1 MTAVNDD
8 PLTTESIA
16 GGAAHDEPLFNHRD
30 DEIELIPPGS
40 LTAQLTGLY
49 TFLPI
54 NGAAF
59 VMQVMHP
66 VIGDVVDKFSV
77 FRTDPVGRAIR
88 SADSVLR
95 WTYGGQEAIEEGK
108 RLRRL
113 HQPLQMRNAQG
124 KHISA
129 LNPEAY
135 AWVIATALPTMTTA
149 APLVLGRE
157 FTLDERKE
165 LLRDNRRI
173 AKIVQV
179 PMKGYPETLE
189 EFDEYVDD
197 FIENKLVR
205 HPVALELIEQMRAA
219 PVVPRS
225 VPKRLRPAVRKV
237 AATASVP
244 FQDFN
249 YLTTVGVMDP
259 RVREILGLS
268 WTDQE
273 QRHLERIHRRLR
285 FAYRTLPERLTYF
298 PLAYHARRHNDAIQ
312 AMKKRE
318 QASAAYQYH
327 STTP

>member
-1 MTAVNDD
+1 MTAV
-8 PLTTESIA
+8 
-16 GGAAHDEPLFNHRD
+16 HDEQAAAALEDTDRLINHRD
-30 DEIELIPPGS
+30 DEIELIPPDS
-40 LTAQLTGLY
+40 FTAQLTGLY

-66 VIGDVVDKFSV
+66 VIGDVVGKYSV

-95 WTYGGQEAIEEGK
+95 WTYGGQEAIAEGH
-108 RLRRL
+108 RLRKL
-113 HQPLQMRNAQG
+113 HQPLQMRNAEG

-135 AWVIATALPTMTTA
+135 AWVIATAFPTMTTA

-157 FTLDERKE
+157 FTLEERKE

-189 EFDEYVDD
+189 EFDEYFDD

-205 HPVALELIEQMRAA
+205 HPVAIELIEQMRAA
-219 PVVPRS
+219 PP
-225 VPKRLRPAVRKV
+225 VPKAVPKALRPAVKKV
-237 AATASVP
+237 AVTASVP

-259 RVREILGLS
+259 RVREILGLT
-268 WTDQE
+268 WTDEE
-273 QRHLERIHRRLR
+273 QRHLEKIHRRLR
-285 FAYRTLPERLTYF
+285 FAYRTLPERAIYF
-298 PLAYHARRHNDAIQ
+298 PLAYHARRHHDAIQ

-318 QASAAYQYH
+318 KQSAAYKYA
-327 STTP
+327 T

>member
-1 MTAVNDD
+1 MTAV
-8 PLTTESIA
+8 
-16 GGAAHDEPLFNHRD
+16 HDESVATTSAEADERAADRLINHRD
-30 DEIELIPPGS
+30 TDIELIPPDS
-40 LTAQLTGLY
+40 LTAQLVGLY

-66 VIGDVVDKFSV
+66 VIGDVVDNFSV
-77 FRTDPVGRAIR
+77 FRKDPVGRAIR

-113 HQPLQMRNAQG
+113 HQPLQMRNAEG

-135 AWVIATALPTMTTA
+135 AWVIATAFPTMTTA
-149 APLVLGRE
+149 APLMLGRE
-157 FTLDERKE
+157 FSDEERRE

-173 AKIVQV
+173 AKILQV

-189 EFDEYVDD
+189 EFDEYFDD

-205 HPVALELIEQMRAA
+205 HPVAVELIEQMRTAS
-219 PVVPRS
+219 P
-225 VPKRLRPAVRKV
+225 VPKTVPKPLRPALRKV

-244 FQDFN
+244 FQNFN

-259 RVREILGLS
+259 RVREILGLG
-268 WTDQE
+268 WTDEE
-273 QRHLERIHRRLR
+273 QRHLEKIHARLR
-285 FAYRTLPERLTYF
+285 VAYRTLPERLTYF
-298 PLAYHARRHNDAIQ
+298 PLAYHARRHNEAIQ
-312 AMKKRE
+312 AMKRRE
-318 QASAAYQYH
+318 KKSAAYKYA
-327 STTP
+327 SR